1 MDSCISLASLD
12 TREESLV
19 ALQMMSPLQE
29 WKFPTVMQNL
39 MQKLCIQSVP
49 FHDRGVIHSCVGDD
63 QNACPFKSVDVQTI
77 RVHSAGEDVCFH
89 EKRTNERSFL
99 ADKSRIVSMRASIP
113 GSNRL
118 SFEESS
124 SLGGL
129 SMSLNIPSL
138 RLSCDTNSSLRNV
151 SFDKNSKN
159 CSQPS
164 QSLSR
169 ARFNSNLPGDVIKS
183 QMSNKETVGESNVF
197 HDIHD
202 NSVTTED
209 VNIGGDSDPAISA
222 PKLGYNS
229 EEVLIASGPH
239 TASRKQGTCEKR
251 DKDHVKEATN
261 KVENK
266 SIHHDCDALY
276 KGGSTANKTI
286 NQGIE
291 ETVDEWLEES
301 SFDRWSFVD
310 RIHSVTHCETKNEEH
325 SRRISQGVNPNTTQ
339 GDSHSSI
346 ADTTY
351 EFPSDMP
358 FSEDLDQFLEDVEE
372 KYMMSKKR
380 DKEFPANH
388 LDNEKHIKT
397 SDRIART
404 TLEGNS
410 KEPCKCP
417 SLPSDA
423 STSANKQ
430 QTTSELQRE
439 QHTNCEEQQ
448 CVGLISCK
456 RDEFTMCFSHV
467 NESCANS
474 SNISDHVQ
482 LQEQIDL
489 KDSVCYGDRS
499 GHVQLQEQID
509 LKDSV
514 CYGDRS
520 GSVRMIKNSFLDQG
534 GSKICYKDVG
544 STDTKDI
551 YNLVEE
557 KREVERLGQGLP
569 CDFDGTSDERE
580 RIEVVKSSQDWL
592 ESSNDN
598 SENSHCAEESSEM
611 GHDDDTDADF
621 VIPDSPDF
629 IACSQSPVLF
639 SQSQSPIACSEP
651 STSRHLCATQQQL
664 LSFHQRQA
672 VQSFLKSCP
681 SGAKASED
689 EVLSSE
695 THQKENRSPIESSSI
710 ILSPNGG
717 SSCSP
722 EQYEGTPALFSQASE
737 SENQNHTQHSTV
749 FPRRLPRMPLHKK
762 KATPFRELFM
772 QRAKSWKM
780 SSTPRTTSKNR
791 GVRSPMESPTLFGTP
806 DLFSAENSPDIDHV
820 FYQSEGKE
828 KCSDESQSSDLC
840 GSFECTPDLF

>member
-29 WKFPTVMQNL
+29 WKFPTVMQTL
-39 MQKLCIQSVP
+39 MQKISRQSVS
-49 FHDRGVIHSCVGDD
+49 FHDRGVIHTCVGDD

-129 SMSLNIPSL
+129 SLSLNIPSL
-138 RLSCDTNSSLRNV
+138 RLSCDTNFSLRNV
-151 SFDKNSKN
+151 VSFDRNSKN

-169 ARFNSNLPGDVIKS
+169 ASFNSNLPGDVIKS
-183 QMSNKETVGESNVF
+183 QMSNKEAVGESKVF

-222 PKLGYNS
+222 PNLGSNS
-229 EEVLIASGPH
+229 EEVLIASEPL
-239 TASRKQGTCEKR
+239 TASRKHGTCTCQKR
-251 DKDHVKEATN
+251 DKDHVNEAIN
-261 KVENK
+261 YKVENK
-266 SIHHDCDALY
+266 SMHNDCDALY
-276 KGGSTANKTI
+276 KGGTTANKTI

-310 RIHSVTHCETKNEEH
+310 RIHVHSVTHCETKNEEH
-325 SRRISQGVNPNTTQ
+325 SRRTSQGVNPTTTQ

-372 KYMMSKKR
+372 KYMLSKKR
-380 DKEFPANH
+380 DNEFPANH

-397 SDRIART
+397 SDRIAHT

-489 KDSVCYGDRS
+489 KDSVCYG
-499 GHVQLQEQID
+499 H
-509 LKDSV
+509 
-514 CYGDRS
+514 RS
-520 GSVRMIKNSFLDQG
+520 GSVRMIKNIFLDQG

-569 CDFDGTSDERE
+569 CDFDGTSDEKE
-580 RIEVVKSSQDWL
+580 RIEVVISSQDCL

-598 SENSHCAEESSEM
+598 SENSHCAGEISEM

-672 VQSFLKSCP
+672 VQSCP
-681 SGAKASED
+681 SGAKACED
-689 EVLSSE
+689 ELEVLSSE
-695 THQKENRSPIESSSI
+695 THQKENQSQIGRSSI

-780 SSTPRTTSKNR
+780 SSTPRTASKNR

-820 FYQSEGKE
+820 LYQSEGKE
-828 KCSDESQSSDLC
+828 KCSDESQNSDFC